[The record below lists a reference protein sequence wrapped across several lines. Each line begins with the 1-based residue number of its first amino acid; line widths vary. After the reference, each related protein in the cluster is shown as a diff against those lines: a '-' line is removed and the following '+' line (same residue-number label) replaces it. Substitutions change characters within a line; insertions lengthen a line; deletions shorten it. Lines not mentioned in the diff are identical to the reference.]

1 MAARRRR
8 RHPLQAGRR
17 WWSPR
22 TPGGAATAKRAW
34 CGCCPAGWSRAWAA
48 SGARPA
54 AAIIDAVAAALEV
67 AGIHPAALRGLASV
81 VAKADEPGL
90 QEAAEELGVSLSI
103 ALDDDVQL
111 QIAAHS
117 LAESA
122 WVRDH
127 IGVGAA
133 CEPAALWA
141 AGPGARLVLPK
152 QAANGITVA
161 LAMVEGGDVIAQ
173 RTSAGGHPAGPGD
186 LPGTGG
192 GHPADAADRG
202 RGSRPA

>member
-1 MAARRRR
+1 
-8 RHPLQAGRR
+8 LVVTTQTWGAGYREAGLVWLLPR
-17 WWSPR
+17 WVVA
-22 TPGGAATAKRAW
+22 GVGCKR
-34 CGCCPAGWSRAWAA
+34 GTS
-48 SGARPA
+48 A
-54 AAIIDAVAAALEV
+54 AAIIDAVTAALAV
-67 AGIHPAALRGLASV
+67 GGIHPAALRGLASV

-90 QEAAEELGVSLSI
+90 QEAAEELGVSLAI

-161 LAMVEGGDVIAQ
+161 LAMVEGGDMTTH
-173 RTSAGGHPAGPGD
+173 RR
-186 LPGTGG
+186 LL
-192 GHPADAADRG
+192 
-202 RGSRPA
+202 